1 VISTIATLQ
10 DTKTT
15 GLKPF
20 KSQIQF
26 SSVITILPS
35 QVLSMPPSSK
45 LLLFR
50 LIFMQ
55 LAMFPALSKVE
66 DNLLN
71 YFLRKYQRKWK
82 KKDWEPRGWIA
93 HSTVRKMPGVFNP
106 QRKAKVAIKD
116 PNLVPTLQE
125 FSNIIRRSHY
135 LVNNKRKLPLKIST
149 KALFIIWKIFQ
160 DTRRIP
166 TWESFI
172 VNSRSTKSKR
182 KAVLMMNIQSDQIL
196 LWGCR
201 RQ

>member
-1 VISTIATLQ
+1 VEFPKVISTIATLQ

-20 KSQIQF
+20 KSQIKF
-26 SSVITILPS
+26 SSVIIILPS

-82 KKDWEPRGWIA
+82 KKD
-93 HSTVRKMPGVFNP
+93 
-106 QRKAKVAIKD
+106 
-116 PNLVPTLQE
+116 
-125 FSNIIRRSHY
+125 
-135 LVNNKRKLPLKIST
+135 
-149 KALFIIWKIFQ
+149 
-160 DTRRIP
+160 
-166 TWESFI
+166 
-172 VNSRSTKSKR
+172 
-182 KAVLMMNIQSDQIL
+182 
-196 LWGCR
+196 
-201 RQ
+201 